1 MSEWETTDACIG
13 EGVKENHP
21 GVSCGK
27 GQQTW
32 TRHQVS
38 EARHGGRSCDEEK
51 TREVRECWD
60 KACHE
65 RGRGMYVNRASNE
78 HSQKAGS
85 YNLFV
90 CVPISRL
97 LTVFTYLFS
106 IMSNRLLIEKVPLL
120 VR

>member
-13 EGVKENHP
+13 ESVKENHP

-65 RGRGMYVNRASNE
+65 RGRGMLSLE
-78 HSQKAGS
+78 HVG
-85 YNLFV
+85 LLV
-90 CVPISRL
+90 CVSVLASR
-97 LTVFTYLFS
+97 
-106 IMSNRLLIEKVPLL
+106 RC
-120 VR
+120 VRSESLPP